1 MKPRRAEGLNI
12 VPFIDVMLV
21 LLAIVLSVSTFIAQG
36 KIPINLP
43 QADNVEKKNDDKVV
57 QILISADN
65 RIYIDD
71 KELDSSSLREQLEAL
86 DSEAI
91 VEVKSD
97 KDARFESFVQII
109 SILKDKGHENVSI
122 TAQTP

>member
-71 KELDSSSLREQLEAL
+71 KEVDSSALRERLEAIN
-86 DSEAI
+86 SEAM

>member
-71 KELDSSSLREQLEAL
+71 KELDSSSLREQLEAI
-86 DSEAI
+86 DSEAM

>member
-57 QILISADN
+57 QVLISADN
-65 RIYIDD
+65 RVYIDD

-86 DSEAI
+86 DSEAM

>member
-43 QADNVEKKNDDKVV
+43 QADNVEKKNDDKVI

-71 KELDSSSLREQLEAL
+71 KELDSSALREQLDAL
-86 DSEAI
+86 DSEAM

>member
-86 DSEAI
+86 DSEAM

>member
-43 QADNVEKKNDDKVV
+43 QADNVEKKADDKVV
-57 QILISADN
+57 QILINADN
-65 RIYIDD
+65 HIYIDD
-71 KELDSSSLREQLEAL
+71 KELDSSALRETIN
-86 DSEAI
+86 AI
-91 VEVKSD
+91 DNATMIEVKSD
-97 KDARFESFVQII
+97 KDARFESFI
-109 SILKDKGHENVSI
+109 SIIKDKGHENFSI

>member
-65 RIYIDD
+65 RVYIDD

-86 DSEAI
+86 DSEAM